1 MHDDDGNELWDY
13 RSRIY
18 NRRVISVFIKE
29 AESLL
34 GNLIYFRKRFTGEG
48 FPEKAEAVAFEGL
61 TEDVC
66 TIKLLWFQSGL
77 NGNFKRINYEIY
89 VCSTFICVGNF
100 NRLHSIRGNSKR
112 TTTRTYLP
120 TSWREWMYRVFNW

>member
-18 NRRVISVFIKE
+18 NRQVISVFIKE

-61 TEDVC
+61 TEDESNTLDHLERCMHDKALMVPKW
-66 TIKLLWFQSGL
+66 IKW
-77 NGNFKRINYEIY
+77 
-89 VCSTFICVGNF
+89 
-100 NRLHSIRGNSKR
+100 
-112 TTTRTYLP
+112 
-120 TSWREWMYRVFNW
+120 

>member
-1 MHDDDGNELWDY
+1 MWDY

-61 TEDVC
+61 TEDESNTLDHLERCMHDKALVVPKW
-66 TIKLLWFQSGL
+66 IKW
-77 NGNFKRINYEIY
+77 
-89 VCSTFICVGNF
+89 
-100 NRLHSIRGNSKR
+100 
-112 TTTRTYLP
+112 
-120 TSWREWMYRVFNW
+120 

>member
-18 NRRVISVFIKE
+18 NRQVISVFIKE

-48 FPEKAEAVAFEGL
+48 FPEKR
-61 TEDVC
+61 
-66 TIKLLWFQSGL
+66 KQLLLKG
-77 NGNFKRINYEIY
+77 
-89 VCSTFICVGNF
+89 
-100 NRLHSIRGNSKR
+100 
-112 TTTRTYLP
+112 
-120 TSWREWMYRVFNW
+120 